1 MAAPSTRDRFI
12 QTALEAIADEGGSL
26 DVNLRQIARRMGCAH
41 TNVYNYF
48 DSFGDLL
55 WAAFRRGLQTY
66 AERLIRGLDVSL
78 DAREYLRRVIANL
91 AAFPQEQPGLY
102 RFIGSDPLVIDEVPE
117 DVMVQVTQMKR
128 WLAMAC
134 EAAAGPGVDP
144 DGAREAADIMLAYID
159 GETLNIINGR
169 VVPDEDPAA
178 RVEANAMRIFGLLT
192 GSARAGLGQAS
203 RLQPPDPRLV
213 FATGSRDVEGG

>member
-1 MAAPSTRDRFI
+1 MRDRFI
-12 QTALEAIADEGGSL
+12 QTTLDVIAEEGGSL

-48 DSFGDLL
+48 DSFADLL
-55 WAAFRRGLQTY
+55 WAAFRRALRTY
-66 AERLIRGLDVSL
+66 GERLIRDLDPSL

-102 RFIGSDPLVIDEVPE
+102 RFVGSDPLVIEEVPG
-117 DVMVQVTQMKR
+117 DVMAQVAQMKR
-128 WLAMAC
+128 WLAAAC
-134 EAAAGPGVDP
+134 EAAAGPGVDAA
-144 DGAREAADIMLAYID
+144 GAREAADIMLAYID

-169 VVPDEDPAA
+169 VVPDEDPRA

-192 GSARAGLGQAS
+192 GSAPAETGAPESHR
-203 RLQPPDPRLV
+203 PPDPRLI
-213 FATGSRDVEGG
+213 FAEASDQVVGG